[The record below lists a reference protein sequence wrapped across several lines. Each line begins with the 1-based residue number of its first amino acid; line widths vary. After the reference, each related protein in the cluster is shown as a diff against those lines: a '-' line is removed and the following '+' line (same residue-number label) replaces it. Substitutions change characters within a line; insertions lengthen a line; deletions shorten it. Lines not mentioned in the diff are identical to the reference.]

1 MAWVKHRGSFSWL
14 ILGLAFVLRWPFAE
28 PQWFHGDEWA
38 FTVHPLGFW
47 SGDLNPHFF
56 NYPTLQFYLN
66 SVVYYLYFLLFITET
81 LEGFVAYRYF
91 VQDADLIAI
100 ARGISTLT
108 AVGTVAATIC
118 LGTSLYGRR
127 GGLIAGLF
135 LAVMPLHVRFS
146 HLAIVDMPAALWTT
160 LAVLFAVRV
169 AERGHSTAYLMAGVC
184 TGLAAATK
192 YPGGL
197 VVLPVIVA
205 ALLDKWTLK
214 NGDLWIAIGTALACF
229 SLATPFVWLDFG
241 KFWADFSSM
250 AQVHLL
256 GPQGET
262 AASSWSNLL
271 RINLRYGLG
280 IAGLAAFGLSL
291 IWRPRTWRRPEL
303 VLLTATVS
311 FLWLLAFSEST
322 FMRYALPLA
331 PLLAVQVTRPLLATR
346 SRAVVLAASVVLLA
360 EPVYSSLHTHALLSG
375 TDTRTRAATWL
386 AAQSPAPR
394 RIFAMPP
401 CGADVPLWDTKH
413 VAKRQSRFA
422 FSFGLERLRRTYQL
436 LSQRDDLPVFYSTVG
451 LEYLKAFS
459 NQSAAAESD
468 SVLVLWYRHP
478 LCDSGADSIAV
489 RQLLGRVNWQAEFA
503 PGETAAAVFDR
514 MDAFFLPIGRWSGVQ
529 ATGPAIHAGVLPLL
543 TPSRMPGGREYF
555 SVLNLY
561 FTGYLALQEKD
572 WPTVLDAYEA
582 ILDTPIYLNEF
593 LSLSRIYKLLVGLGV
608 AHYNLEHVDEAID
621 RWNRATFVFPEQADA
636 YVNLGKAYRERGEA
650 EQAILHLK
658 RAIERGPRNDQL
670 FFLFHSLGLSFMDL
684 GRFEEA
690 VPVLENAV
698 ALRSD
703 ADAYLHFGIVC
714 MRTGRKAMA
723 IDAVS
728 RSLELAP
735 DRPAALELL
744 RRLRTR
750 LPRPEHPDP

>member
-1 MAWVKHRGSFSWL
+1 MTCAKHRSSFTWL
-14 ILGLAFVLRWPFAE
+14 ILALALVLRWPFPE
-28 PQWFHGDEWA
+28 PQWSHGDEWA

-66 SVVYYLYFLLFITET
+66 SVVYYLYFLFFSTET
-81 LEGFVAYRYF
+81 LESFVAYRYF
-91 VQDADLIAI
+91 VHDADLIAI

-118 LGTSLYGRR
+118 LGTALYGRR

-135 LAVMPLHVRFS
+135 LGVMPLHVRFS
-146 HLAIVDMPAALWTT
+146 HLAIVDLPAALWTT

-169 AERGHSTAYLMAGVC
+169 AERGHATSYLLAGVC

-192 YPGGL
+192 YPAAL
-197 VVLPVIVA
+197 VAIPVVVA

-214 NGDLWIAIGTALACF
+214 NRCLWIAASTALVCF
-229 SLATPFVWLDFG
+229 GLATPFVWLDFG

-256 GPQGET
+256 GPQGE
-262 AASSWSNLL
+262 AAPSSWSHLL

-291 IWRPRTWRRPEL
+291 IWRPRNWRPNEL

-331 PLLAVQVTRPLLATR
+331 PLLAVQVTRPLLAAR

-375 TDTRTRAATWL
+375 TDTRSRAATWI
-386 AAQSPAPR
+386 AAQSPR

-401 CGADVPLWDTKH
+401 CGADVPLWDAKH

-422 FSFGLERLRRTYQL
+422 LSFGLERLRRSYGL
-436 LSQRDDLPVFYSTVG
+436 LSQRNDLPPFYSTVS
-451 LEYLKAFS
+451 LENVDAFS
-459 NQSAAAESD
+459 AHSAAAGDD

-478 LCDSGADSIAV
+478 LCGSGANSPEV
-489 RQLLGRVNWQAEFA
+489 RQLLGRVNWQAEFS

-514 MDAFFLPIGRWSGVQ
+514 MDAFFFPIGGWSGVQ
-529 ATGPAIHAGVLPLL
+529 ATGPAVLAGMLPLRP
-543 TPSRMPGGREYF
+543 PSKVPGGREFF
-555 SVLNLY
+555 SVMNLY

-572 WPTVLDAYEA
+572 WPAVLDAYEA

-608 AHYNLEHVDEAID
+608 AHYNLDHVDEAID
-621 RWNRATFVFPEQADA
+621 RWNRATSVFPEQADA
-636 YVNLGKAYRERGEA
+636 YVNLGKVYRERGEA
-650 EQAILHLK
+650 EQAILHLQ
-658 RAIERGPRNDQL
+658 RAIERGPREDQL
-670 FFLFHSLGLSFMDL
+670 FFLLHSLGLSFMEL
-684 GRFEEA
+684 ERFEEA

-698 ALRSD
+698 VLRSD
-703 ADAYLHFGIVC
+703 ADAFLHFGIVC

-723 IDAVS
+723 IDAIT

-735 DRPAALELL
+735 DQPAAQRLL
-744 RRLRTR
+744 RRLRARSSR
-750 LPRPEHPDP
+750 L